1 MTSLNARYFDGR
13 SARGHEVRLRFDAAG
28 QVEIT
33 GLEPVQRFALR
44 QLNISSRI
52 GNTPRS
58 IALPNGAKCETDD
71 NDAVDAVL
79 AAHGHQRTARLR
91 HRLETAWPYILAL
104 FVFTVAAVWG
114 LVNYGVPEIARRA
127 AFAMPIEADR
137 ALARSTLEVL
147 DHRLF
152 EPSTLEPSRRD
163 ALKARFQ
170 KIVTDLDPRY
180 QFRLELRRSNA
191 IGANAFALPDGTI
204 VVTDALVQLAENDE
218 ELLAVLAHEI
228 GHVIHRHALRSVMQ
242 NSAVALLLAFAL
254 GDVVSAT
261 SLAAALPTMLVG
273 AKFSRD
279 FEREADRFALEF
291 LRARHIPTFH
301 ATVILQRLETAA
313 GRTPDGFD
321 YLSSHPGIE
330 ERAELFGRA
339 P

>member
-1 MTSLNARYFDGR
+1 VTSLNARYFDGR
-13 SARGHEVRLRFDAAG
+13 SARGHAVNLRFDAAG

-33 GLEPVQRFALR
+33 GIEPRLRFALR
-44 QLNISSRI
+44 ELSISSRV

-71 NDAVDAVL
+71 NDAVDAAL
-79 AAHGHQRTARLR
+79 AAQGQQRYARLR

-104 FVFTVAAVWG
+104 FVFTTAAVWG
-114 LVNYGVPEIARRA
+114 LVNYGVPELARRA
-127 AFAMPIEADR
+127 AFAMPVEADR

-147 DHRLF
+147 DHRVF
-152 EPSTLEPSRRD
+152 APSALEAARRD
-163 ALKARFQ
+163 ALKTHFRSLVA
-170 KIVTDLDPRY
+170 DLDPRY
-180 QFRLELRRSNA
+180 EFHLELRSSKV

-204 VVTDALVQLAENDE
+204 VVTDALVRLAENDA

-228 GHVIHRHALRSVMQ
+228 GHVVHRHALRSVMQ
-242 NSAVALLLAFAL
+242 NSAVALLMAFAL
-254 GDVVSAT
+254 GDVVSVT

-291 LRARHIPTFH
+291 MRARHIPTFH
-301 ATVILQRLETAA
+301 ATVILQRLEAA
-313 GRTPDGFD
+313 TGRTPAGLD

-330 ERAELFGRA
+330 ERAEVFGRA

>member
-1 MTSLNARYFDGR
+1 VTSLNARYFDGR
-13 SARGHEVRLRFDAAG
+13 TARGHEVRLRFDATG
-28 QVEIT
+28 HVEIT
-33 GLEPVQRFALR
+33 GIEPGLRFALGT
-44 QLNISSRI
+44 LSISSRV

-71 NDAVDAVL
+71 NDAVDAAL
-79 AAHGHQRTARLR
+79 AAQSQQRYARLR

-104 FVFTVAAVWG
+104 FVCTAAAVWG

-127 AFAMPIEADR
+127 AFAMPVEADR

-152 EPSTLEPSRRD
+152 EPSQLEASRRE
-163 ALKARFQ
+163 ALEARFRSA
-170 KIVTDLDPRY
+170 VAALDPRY
-180 QFRLELRRSNA
+180 EFRLELRRSEA

-242 NSAVALLLAFAL
+242 NSAVALLLAFAV
-254 GDVVSAT
+254 GDVVSVT

-291 LRARHIPTFH
+291 LRARHIPTYH
-301 ATVILQRLETAA
+301 ATVILQRLEAAA
-313 GRTPDGFD
+313 GRTPDGLD

>member
-1 MTSLNARYFDGR
+1 VTSLNARYFDGR
-13 SARGHEVRLRFDAAG
+13 SARGHEVRLRFDATG
-28 QVEIT
+28 HVEIT
-33 GLEPVQRFALR
+33 GIEPVLRFALR

-191 IGANAFALPDGTI
+191 IGANAF
-204 VVTDALVQLAENDE
+204 VTDALVQLAENDE